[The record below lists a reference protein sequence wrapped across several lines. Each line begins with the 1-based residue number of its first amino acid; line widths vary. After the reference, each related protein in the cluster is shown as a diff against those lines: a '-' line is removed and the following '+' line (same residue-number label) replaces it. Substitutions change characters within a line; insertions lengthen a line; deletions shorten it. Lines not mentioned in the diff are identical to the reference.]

1 MKKIKSIILSIV
13 LASVAALSFAG
24 CAAGNNKSS
33 DKSAASSNQLTEK
46 QKLDDF
52 EYMYDVLKENYPY
65 FDVNK
70 RMNGVDW
77 LSKKNEYISEVKS
90 SHDDFSFFS
99 TLQSILRE
107 LNNGHTDMLSK
118 KSYIYY
124 KTIYSKYAKICEPW
138 LKQLNNP
145 KAAARYS
152 ASSDSQNESQTSSQ
166 NIIKGNVK
174 TAILEKG
181 KAAYLAIYSFDSLNI
196 DEDMK
201 TIKPFLKS
209 IKNYKALIIDI
220 RGNGGGDSRYW
231 SDNIVPMLINKP
243 IDDAYYLAYR
253 GGSFTE
259 QFVKCRCGFGYE
271 KFEKVSDI
279 AKENLNNLPPEI
291 KRDFRYYI
299 KNRIHY
305 EPENSVGF
313 KGRIYLLVDGDVFS
327 SSEAFAAFAKGTKF
341 AALAGEKTSGDG
353 LGDDPAVCVL
363 PNSGY
368 VFRFTKEM
376 GLTSDGACNFEHK
389 TEPDIKV
396 SAKVNPDFSH
406 DEAIQAVL
414 KLVR

>member
-13 LASVAALSFAG
+13 LAVVFALSFAG
-24 CAAGNNKSS
+24 CTSGNNKLS
-33 DKSAASSNQLTEK
+33 DENVASSNQLTEE

-52 EYMYDVLKENYPY
+52 EYMYDVLKGNYPY

-90 SHDDFSFFS
+90 SHDDLSFFN
-99 TLQSILRE
+99 TLQSILGE
-107 LNNGHTDMLSK
+107 LNNGHTGMYNK
-118 KSYIYY
+118 ENYIYS
-124 KTIYSKYAKICEPW
+124 KTICSKYAKICEAW
-138 LKQLNNP
+138 LKQLNDP

-152 ASSDSQNESQTSSQ
+152 ALSDSQNESQTSSQ

-174 TAILEKG
+174 TAILEKE
-181 KAAYLAIYSFDSLNI
+181 KTVYLAIHSFNSLNI

-201 TIKPFLKS
+201 TIKPFLKN
-209 IKNYKALIIDI
+209 IKNYKAFIIDI

-243 IDDAYYLAYR
+243 IDDTDYCAYR

-259 QFVKCRCGFGYE
+259 QFIKCRHGFGYE
-271 KFEKVSDI
+271 KLEKVSDI
-279 AKENLNNLPPEI
+279 AKENLKNLPPEI
-291 KRDFRYYI
+291 EKDFKYYR
-299 KNRIHY
+299 KDKSCY
-305 EPENSVGF
+305 EPKDSVGF

-327 SSEAFAAFAKGTKF
+327 SSEKFAAFAKSTGF
-341 AALAGEKTSGDG
+341 ATLAGEKTGGDG
-353 LGDDPAVCVL
+353 IGDDPALCVL

-368 VFRFTKEM
+368 VFSFTEEM

-414 KLVR
+414 KLVH